1 MPWNLSKNQYQQLL
15 NLLGTLQVGNGGS
28 NSDDS
33 NNMMNGAV
41 NLVGILA
48 FYSSI
53 NEIGDLPCRCVK
65 LAADSWIIDSGAS
78 HHMTYK
84 TTTLTNVIPLPY
96 PFLISLPNGNS

>member
-1 MPWNLSKNQYQQLL
+1 MPLKLSKNQYEQFL
-15 NLLGTLQVGNGGS
+15 NLLGTLQVWDIDAD
-28 NSDDS
+28 NSD
-33 NNMMNGAV
+33 NILGGAV